1 MEEDDILYQSI
12 IADPE
17 QVSSD
22 VDVSGLRTET
32 DTNPDLLGAVSEF
45 PGLKFDSTSYDQ
57 YADLY
62 DLYSRG
68 LPMVDTGTTATDT
81 ITTPVVETGGEGGGG
96 ESQVTG
102 DLTTT
107 PINTDTSMIGG
118 DLDQGGVGDGITNY
132 EYTPEETAEQQ
143 QAIDQSIQDLGSL
156 YNPMTEVP
164 TDPAIA
170 DAALSSSFYVPAL
183 NPDSTMVQGLDPYG
197 EEDLKAA
204 ENPMIVNAYNSVLQ
218 GVSSAADFIAQHGK
232 KIYDIYGLVKGGS
245 MGAITGGSSLLGL
258 NPVTGLIGLGLSKV
272 ADIVKN
278 TPSQLEYDSYSD
290 EQKEIIEQEY
300 GPGGIME
307 GYNTVS
313 AFGEGI
319 EATIESRL
327 AQRTGNGIYD
337 ETTERLQ
344 NLANTVN
351 PSRTNITAAVYD
363 FDDDSQGEQQTFDSQ
378 QADQEFA
385 ETGDY
390 DVYSGGDTGATSSP
404 TPAADYS
411 YEGSDEQDEATNY
424 APEPEPTYTAPA
436 PAPAPA
442 PTYTYYD
449 GGSDNDNDS
458 DSGSGSPGSSGP
470 GGSDEMGSFAYGGA
484 VKTIGLNDILKRKK
498 YGKR

>member
-1 MEEDDILYQSI
+1 MEDEDIINNDFLVDPTQNMGLSGVATSRDPLIAQGSRASDIVELGPEAFLDRSSYQNVNDMYNYYLGGGSPI
-12 IADPE
+12 EPVI
-17 QVSSD
+17 
-22 VDVSGLRTET
+22 ET
-32 DTNPDLLGAVSEF
+32 PA
-45 PGLKFDSTSYDQ
+45 
-57 YADLY
+57 
-62 DLYSRG
+62 
-68 LPMVDTGTTATDT
+68 
-81 ITTPVVETGGEGGGG
+81 ITTPVITTPAVGTGGQDQ
-96 ESQVTG
+96 STSIQDQVTG
-102 DLTTT
+102 DLNNQDSDQDIQTSNQ
-107 PINTDTSMIGG
+107 INNS
-118 DLDQGGVGDGITNY
+118 GITGDDIFM
-132 EYTPEETAEQQ
+132 EDISSGDPYT
-143 QAIDQSIQDLGSL
+143 GSL
-156 YNPMTEVP
+156 TVAPG
-164 TDPAIA
+164 
-170 DAALSSSFYVPAL
+170 LSNQTGTIQGAPDIFDINEIGDPAL

-245 MGAITGGSSLLGL
+245 MGVITGGSSLLGL

-327 AQRTGNGIYD
+327 AERTGNGIYD

-390 DVYSGGDTGATSSP
+390 DVYSGDTGTTSSP
-404 TPAADYS
+404 TPAPDYS
-411 YEGSDEQDEATNY
+411 YEGSDEQD
-424 APEPEPTYTAPA
+424 
-436 PAPAPA
+436 
-442 PTYTYYD
+442 
-449 GGSDNDNDS
+449 NDNDS
-458 DSGSGSPGSSGP
+458 SSSSSGSSG
-470 GGSDEMGSFAYGGA
+470 GGSSSYGGP
-484 VKTIGLNDILKRKK
+484 R
-498 YGKR
+498 